1 MKIEILG
8 TGCPKCKT
16 TEKNVRKAVEELG
29 IQAEIVKVDDLQEI
43 INRGVMMTP
52 AVFID
57 GKAKVVG
64 RVPSPDDIKKLLQK
78 EGEKL
83 YIETDHVAF

>member
-1 MKIEILG
+1 MKIEIFG

-52 AVFID
+52 AVFIN
-57 GKAKVVG
+57 GTAKILG
-64 RVPSPDDIKKLLQK
+64 HVPSTDAIKKILQK
-78 EGEKL
+78 IEGK
-83 YIETDHVAF
+83 

>member
-8 TGCPKCKT
+8 VGCPKCKA

-29 IQAEIVKVDDLQEI
+29 IQAEIIKIEDLQEI
-43 INRGVMMTP
+43 VNRGVMMTP

-57 GKAKVVG
+57 GKAKIVG
-64 RVPSPDDIKKLLQK
+64 HIPSPNEIKKLLK
-78 EGEKL
+78 KM
-83 YIETDHVAF
+83 

>member
-1 MKIEILG
+1 MKIEIFG
-8 TGCPKCKT
+8 MGCAKCKT

-29 IQAEIVKVDDLQEI
+29 IQVDIVKVDDLQEI

-57 GKAKVVG
+57 GIAKIVG
-64 RVPSPDDIKKLLQK
+64 RVPSSDEVKKLLQK
-78 EGEKL
+78 
-83 YIETDHVAF
+83 H